1 MKTNIKIRSILK
13 YALILA
19 GGILL
24 GRWFF
29 SGGSGDHDHKHDH
42 SGEEVTYTCSMHPQ
56 IRQNEPGKCPL
67 CAMDLIPA
75 SKAGGAAMNPAVI
88 ELSIEALALGNIQT
102 HRISLGD
109 EERPEIFLNGRIEVN
124 EQKKVSLSADFPG
137 RVEALYVNFTGKRIS
152 KGEKLATLYSPE
164 LINAQKELLE
174 AFRIRERNPQMYEA
188 AREKLRRW
196 RIQEHQIDEILEA
209 GKPKTTFDV
218 YGQAGGFVSSLLVQA
233 GDYVSAGTPMIELGD
248 LKSVWLLLDA
258 YERDLPLVQNGADLT
273 FSVGALPGENFTA
286 KLNYINPTIDPAT
299 RTAILRAD
307 AANPSGRLKPGMF
320 AIARLNVT
328 GAKPGNTL
336 LVPASAV
343 LWTGKRSIVY
353 VKVKGSDVPAFEM
366 REITLG
372 RRLGNNYEVQDG
384 LQAGEDVVHNGVF
397 YVDAAAQLN
406 GNYSMMAS
414 RETVESIEV
423 PEAFKKQL
431 TQLAEAYFDVKNHL
445 VEADADG
452 ALKSA
457 EKVREQLSKFK
468 TSGTSDDAKKAWKKM
483 SDKMENA
490 LALMQKDRALA
501 DVRRHFEP
509 LSEAMLEAVAVFGFI
524 AGEWHEA
531 YCPMVDDFR
540 GAYWLSEKEEIY
552 NPYFGDEMLHCGE
565 NTRVFNNE

>member
-1 MKTNIKIRSILK
+1 MKANIKIRSILK
-13 YALILA
+13 YTLILVA
-19 GGILL
+19 GILL

-29 SGGSGDHDHKHDH
+29 SAGSDSHDHQHDH

-75 SKAGGAAMNPAVI
+75 SKSGGAAMNPAVI

-102 HRISLGD
+102 HRVAYGD
-109 EERPEIFLNGRIEVN
+109 GERPEIFLNGRIEVN

-152 KGEKLATLYSPE
+152 KGEKLATLYSAE

-174 AFRIRERNPQMYEA
+174 AARTRERNPQMYEA
-188 AREKLRRW
+188 AREKLKRW
-196 RIQEHQIDEILEA
+196 RIQEQQIDDILEA
-209 GKPKTTFDV
+209 GNPKTKFDI
-218 YGQAGGFVSSLLVQA
+218 YAQAGGFVSSLLVQA
-233 GDYVSAGTPMIELGD
+233 GDYVTAGTPMVELGD
-248 LKSVWLLLDA
+248 LQSVWLLMDA
-258 YERDLPLVQNGADLT
+258 YERDLPLVQNGAELT
-273 FSVGALPGENFTA
+273 FSVGALPGENFMA
-286 KLNYINPTIDPAT
+286 KISYINPTIDPAT

-320 AIARLNVT
+320 AVARLQATTSNP
-328 GAKPGNTL
+328 GATL
-336 LVPASAV
+336 MVPASAV
-343 LWTGKRSIVY
+343 LWTGKRSVVY

-366 REITLG
+366 REVTLG
-372 RRLGNNYEVQDG
+372 RRLGNNYEVQEG

-406 GNYSMMAS
+406 GNYSMMAA
-414 RETVESIEV
+414 RETRESIEV
-423 PEAFKKQL
+423 PESFKKEL
-431 TQLAEAYFDVKNHL
+431 TLLAASYFDLKNHL
-445 VEADADG
+445 VEAQAEP

-457 EKVREQLSKFK
+457 GQFMEKLKQFN
-468 TSGTSDDAKKAWKKM
+468 TSGASDEAKKAWKKL
-483 SDKMENA
+483 SDKMENS
-490 LALMQKDRALA
+490 LGLMQKDKALA
-501 DVRRHFEP
+501 DLRRHFEP
-509 LSEAMLEAVAVFGFI
+509 LSEAMLEAVAVFGFT
-524 AGEWHEA
+524 ADEWYEA

-565 NTRVFNNE
+565 NTRIFKNE